1 MRLDKRLQ
9 AVASLVPQG
18 SRFADIGTDHAYL
31 PVWLLEQGVI
41 ASAVAGDIAAG
52 PCQAARTTVAMHD
65 AASSIAVRQGSGLA
79 VLSPGEA
86 DCIAICGMGGSTI
99 ISILAADMAVAKGA
113 QRLLLQP
120 MAGAAALRRWL
131 VAQGWC
137 ITREALVDDEPH
149 FYEIICA
156 EREAGCAMPKSGAGD
171 AACGPIEPTGYSE
184 AEYLVGPALLREGH
198 ALLAKQ
204 FARQEASLQELLA
217 NMARSERAKASTKYQ
232 ETAQL
237 AQALA
242 ELKAKY
248 KDKLVEV

>member
-1 MRLDKRLQ
+1 MHLDKRLQ

-52 PCQAARTTVAMHD
+52 PCQAAQTTVAMHG

-79 VLSPGEA
+79 VLRPGEA

-156 EREAGCAMPKSGAGD
+156 ERAEKYAARASDAGEQC
-171 AACGPIEPTGYSE
+171 YSE
-184 AEYLVGPALLREGH
+184 VEYLVGPALLRDGH
-198 ALLAKQ
+198 PLLAKHI
-204 FARQEASLQELLA
+204 ARQQASLHELLT
-217 NMARSERAKASTKYQ
+217 NMARSERAKASAKYQ
-232 ETAQL
+232 EAQKL
-237 AQALA
+237 LQALEA
-242 ELKAKY
+242 LKLNL
-248 KDKLVEV
+248 DKSEA

>member
-52 PCQAARTTVAMHD
+52 PCQAARTTVAMHG

-156 EREAGCAMPKSGAGD
+156 ERAEKCAARASDAGEQC
-171 AACGPIEPTGYSE
+171 YSE
-184 AEYLVGPALLREGH
+184 VEYLVGPALLRDGH
-198 ALLAKQ
+198 PLLAKQ
-204 FARQEASLQELLA
+204 IARQQASLHELLT

-232 ETAQL
+232 EAQKL
-237 AQALA
+237 LQALEALKLNLGKA
-242 ELKAKY
+242 EA
-248 KDKLVEV
+248 

>member
-52 PCQAARTTVAMHD
+52 PCQAARTTVAMHG

-99 ISILAADMAVAKGA
+99 ISILAADMAVAIGA

-156 EREAGCAMPKSGAGD
+156 ERAEKCADFASYAGEQC
-171 AACGPIEPTGYSE
+171 YSE
-184 AEYLVGPALLREGH
+184 VEYLVGPALLRDGH
-198 ALLAKQ
+198 PLLAKQ
-204 FARQEASLQELLA
+204 IARQQASLHELLT

-232 ETAQL
+232 EAQKL
-237 AQALA
+237 LQALEALKLNLGKA
-242 ELKAKY
+242 EA
-248 KDKLVEV
+248 

>member
-1 MRLDKRLQ
+1 MHLDKRLQ
-9 AVASLVPQG
+9 AVASFVPQG
-18 SRFADIGTDHAYL
+18 AAFADIGTDHAYL
-31 PVWLLEQGVI
+31 PVWLLEKGII

-52 PCQAARTTVAMHD
+52 PCQAARTTVAMHG
-65 AASSIAVRQGSGLA
+65 AAAAISVRQGSGLA
-79 VLSPGEA
+79 VLKPGEV

-99 ISILAADMAVAKGA
+99 SSILAADMPIALSVR
-113 QRLLLQP
+113 RLILQP

-131 VAQGWC
+131 VNKGWH
-137 ITREALVDDEPH
+137 IIHEELVEDEPH

-156 EREAGCAMPKSGAGD
+156 EREADYSMPNSGAGD
-171 AACGPIEPTGYSE
+171 AACGPIEPADYSE

-217 NMARSERAKASTKYQ
+217 NMARSERAKASAKYQ
-232 ETAQL
+232 ETARL
-237 AQALA
+237 AQALT

>member
-1 MRLDKRLQ
+1 MHLDKRLQ

-52 PCQAARTTVAMHD
+52 PCQAARTTVAMHG

-79 VLSPGEA
+79 VLRPGEA

-137 ITREALVDDEPH
+137 ITREELVDDEPH

-156 EREAGCAMPKSGAGD
+156 ERAEKYAARASDAGEQC
-171 AACGPIEPTGYSE
+171 YSE
-184 AEYLVGPALLREGH
+184 VEYLVGPALLRDGH
-198 ALLAKQ
+198 PLLAKHI
-204 FARQEASLQELLA
+204 ARQQASLQELLT

-232 ETAQL
+232 EAQKL
-237 AQALA
+237 LQALEA
-242 ELKAKY
+242 LKLNL
-248 KDKLVEV
+248 DKSEA

>member
-9 AVASLVPQG
+9 AVASLVPRG

-52 PCQAARTTVAMHD
+52 PCQTARTTVAMHG

-156 EREAGCAMPKSGAGD
+156 ERAEKCAARASDAGEQCCSEQAG
-171 AACGPIEPTGYSE
+171 PTSYSE
-184 AEYLVGPALLREGH
+184 VEYLVGPALLRDGH
-198 ALLAKQ
+198 PLLAKQ
-204 FARQEASLQELLA
+204 IARQQASLHELLT

-232 ETAQL
+232 EAQKL
-237 AQALA
+237 LQALEALKLNLGKA
-242 ELKAKY
+242 EA
-248 KDKLVEV
+248 

>member
-52 PCQAARTTVAMHD
+52 PCQAARTTVAMHG

-79 VLSPGEA
+79 VLSPGEE

-156 EREAGCAMPKSGAGD
+156 ERAEKCAARASDAGEQC
-171 AACGPIEPTGYSE
+171 YSE
-184 AEYLVGPALLREGH
+184 VEYLVGPALLRDGH
-198 ALLAKQ
+198 PLLAKQ
-204 FARQEASLQELLA
+204 IARQQASLHELLT

-232 ETAQL
+232 EAQKL
-237 AQALA
+237 LQALEALKLNLGKA
-242 ELKAKY
+242 EA
-248 KDKLVEV
+248 

>member
-52 PCQAARTTVAMHD
+52 PCQAARTTVAMHG

-156 EREAGCAMPKSGAGD
+156 ERAEKCAARASDAGEQC
-171 AACGPIEPTGYSE
+171 YSE
-184 AEYLVGPALLREGH
+184 VEYLVGPALLREGH
-198 ALLAKQ
+198 PLLAKQ
-204 FARQEASLQELLA
+204 IARQQASLHELLT

-232 ETAQL
+232 EAQKL
-237 AQALA
+237 LQALEALKLNLGKA
-242 ELKAKY
+242 EA
-248 KDKLVEV
+248 

>member
-1 MRLDKRLQ
+1 MHLDKRLQ

-52 PCQAARTTVAMHD
+52 PCQAAQTTVAMHG

-79 VLSPGEA
+79 VLRPGEA

-156 EREAGCAMPKSGAGD
+156 ERAEKYAARASDAGEQC
-171 AACGPIEPTGYSE
+171 YSE
-184 AEYLVGPALLREGH
+184 VEYLVGPALLRDGH
-198 ALLAKQ
+198 PLLAKHI
-204 FARQEASLQELLA
+204 ARQQASLQELLT
-217 NMARSERAKASTKYQ
+217 NMARSERAKASAKYQ
-232 ETAQL
+232 EAQKL
-237 AQALA
+237 LQALEA
-242 ELKAKY
+242 LKLNL
-248 KDKLVEV
+248 DKSEA

>member
-1 MRLDKRLQ
+1 MHLDKRLQ

-18 SRFADIGTDHAYL
+18 SCFADIGTDHAYL

-52 PCQAARTTVAMHD
+52 PCQAARTTVAMHG

-156 EREAGCAMPKSGAGD
+156 ERAEKYAARASDAGEQC
-171 AACGPIEPTGYSE
+171 YSE
-184 AEYLVGPALLREGH
+184 VEYLVGPALLRDGH
-198 ALLAKQ
+198 PLLAKHI
-204 FARQEASLQELLA
+204 ARQQASLQELLT
-217 NMARSERAKASTKYQ
+217 NMARSERAKASAKYQ
-232 ETAQL
+232 EAQKL
-237 AQALA
+237 LQALEA
-242 ELKAKY
+242 LKLNL
-248 KDKLVEV
+248 DKSEA

>member
-1 MRLDKRLQ
+1 MHLDKRLQ
-9 AVASLVPQG
+9 AVATLVPRG

-52 PCQAARTTVAMHD
+52 PCQAARTTVAMHG
-65 AASSIAVRQGSGLA
+65 AAGSIAVRQGSGLA

-99 ISILAADMAVAKGA
+99 ISILTADMAVAKGA

-137 ITREALVDDEPH
+137 ITCESLVDDEPH

-156 EREAGCAMPKSGAGD
+156 ARASDAGEQCCSEQAG
-171 AACGPIEPTGYSE
+171 PTSYSE
-184 AEYLVGPALLREGH
+184 VEYLVGPALLRDGH
-198 ALLAKQ
+198 PLLAKQ
-204 FARQEASLQELLA
+204 IARQQASLHELLT

-232 ETAQL
+232 EAQKL
-237 AQALA
+237 LQALEALKLNLGKA
-242 ELKAKY
+242 EA
-248 KDKLVEV
+248 

>member
-52 PCQAARTTVAMHD
+52 PCQAARTTVAMHG

-156 EREAGCAMPKSGAGD
+156 ERAEKCAARASDPGEQ
-171 AACGPIEPTGYSE
+171 CYSE
-184 AEYLVGPALLREGH
+184 VEYLVGPALLRDGH
-198 ALLAKQ
+198 PLLAKQ
-204 FARQEASLQELLA
+204 IARQQASLHELLT

-232 ETAQL
+232 EAQKL
-237 AQALA
+237 LQALEALKLNLGKA
-242 ELKAKY
+242 EA
-248 KDKLVEV
+248 

>member
-1 MRLDKRLQ
+1 MHLDKRLQ

-18 SRFADIGTDHAYL
+18 SCFADIGTDHAYL

-52 PCQAARTTVAMHD
+52 PCQAAQTTVAMHG

-156 EREAGCAMPKSGAGD
+156 ERAEKYAARASDAGEQC
-171 AACGPIEPTGYSE
+171 YSE
-184 AEYLVGPALLREGH
+184 VEYLVGPALLRDGH
-198 ALLAKQ
+198 PLLAKHI
-204 FARQEASLQELLA
+204 ARQQASLHELLT
-217 NMARSERAKASTKYQ
+217 NMARSERAKASAKYQ
-232 ETAQL
+232 EAQKL
-237 AQALA
+237 LQALEA
-242 ELKAKY
+242 LKLNL
-248 KDKLVEV
+248 DKSEA

>member
-52 PCQAARTTVAMHD
+52 PCQAARTTVAMHG

-156 EREAGCAMPKSGAGD
+156 ERAEKCAARASDAGEQCCSEQAGP
-171 AACGPIEPTGYSE
+171 ASYSE
-184 AEYLVGPALLREGH
+184 AEYLVGPALLRDGH
-198 ALLAKQ
+198 PLLAKQ
-204 FARQEASLQELLA
+204 IARQQASLHELLT

-232 ETAQL
+232 EAQKL
-237 AQALA
+237 LQALEALKLNLGKA
-242 ELKAKY
+242 EA
-248 KDKLVEV
+248 

>member
-1 MRLDKRLQ
+1 MHLDKRLQ
-9 AVASLVPQG
+9 AVASLVPRG

-52 PCQAARTTVAMHD
+52 PCQAARTTVAMHG
-65 AASSIAVRQGSGLA
+65 AAGSIAVRQGSGLA

-99 ISILAADMAVAKGA
+99 ISILTADMAVAKGA

-156 EREAGCAMPKSGAGD
+156 ERAEKCAAGASDAGEQ
-171 AACGPIEPTGYSE
+171 CYSE
-184 AEYLVGPALLREGH
+184 VEYLVGPALLRDGH
-198 ALLAKQ
+198 PLLAKQ
-204 FARQEASLQELLA
+204 IARQQASLHELLT
-217 NMARSERAKASTKYQ
+217 NMARSERAKASAKYQ
-232 ETAQL
+232 EAQKL
-237 AQALA
+237 LQALEA
-242 ELKAKY
+242 LKLNL
-248 KDKLVEV
+248 DKSEA

>member
-1 MRLDKRLQ
+1 MHLDKRLQ

-18 SRFADIGTDHAYL
+18 SCFADIGTDHAYL

-52 PCQAARTTVAMHD
+52 PCQAAQTTVAMHG

-79 VLSPGEA
+79 VLRPGEA

-156 EREAGCAMPKSGAGD
+156 ERAEKYAARASDAGEQC
-171 AACGPIEPTGYSE
+171 YSE
-184 AEYLVGPALLREGH
+184 VEYLVGPALLRDGH
-198 ALLAKQ
+198 PLLAKHI
-204 FARQEASLQELLA
+204 ARQQASLQELLT
-217 NMARSERAKASTKYQ
+217 NMARSERAKASAKYQ
-232 ETAQL
+232 EAQKL
-237 AQALA
+237 LQALEA
-242 ELKAKY
+242 LKLNL
-248 KDKLVEV
+248 DKSEA

>member
-1 MRLDKRLQ
+1 MHLDKRLQ
-9 AVASLVPQG
+9 AVASFVPQG
-18 SRFADIGTDHAYL
+18 AAFADIGTDHAYL
-31 PVWLLEQGVI
+31 PVWLLEKGII

-52 PCQAARTTVAMHD
+52 PCQAARTTVAMHGAV
-65 AASSIAVRQGSGLA
+65 AAISVRQGSGLA
-79 VLSPGEA
+79 VLKPGEV

-99 ISILAADMAVAKGA
+99 SSILAADMSIALSVR
-113 QRLLLQP
+113 RLILQP

-131 VAQGWC
+131 VNKGWH
-137 ITREALVDDEPH
+137 IIHEELVEDEPH

-156 EREAGCAMPKSGAGD
+156 EREAGCAMPNSGAGD
-171 AACGPIEPTGYSE
+171 AACGPIDPACYSK

-217 NMARSERAKASTKYQ
+217 NMARSERAKVSAKYQ
-232 ETAQL
+232 ETVQL

>member
-1 MRLDKRLQ
+1 MHLDKRLQ

-18 SRFADIGTDHAYL
+18 SCFADIGTDHAYL

-52 PCQAARTTVAMHD
+52 PCQAARTTVAMHG

-79 VLSPGEA
+79 VLRPGEA

-156 EREAGCAMPKSGAGD
+156 ERAEKYAARASDAGEQC
-171 AACGPIEPTGYSE
+171 YSE
-184 AEYLVGPALLREGH
+184 VEYLVGPALLRDGH
-198 ALLAKQ
+198 PLLAKHI
-204 FARQEASLQELLA
+204 ARQQASLQELLT
-217 NMARSERAKASTKYQ
+217 NMARSERAKASAKYQ
-232 ETAQL
+232 EAQKL
-237 AQALA
+237 LQALEA
-242 ELKAKY
+242 LKLNL
-248 KDKLVEV
+248 DKSEA

>member
-1 MRLDKRLQ
+1 MHLDKRLQ

-52 PCQAARTTVAMHD
+52 PCQAAQTTVAMHG

-137 ITREALVDDEPH
+137 ITREELVDDEPH

-156 EREAGCAMPKSGAGD
+156 ERAEKYAARASDAGEQC
-171 AACGPIEPTGYSE
+171 YSE
-184 AEYLVGPALLREGH
+184 VEYLVGPALLRDGH
-198 ALLAKQ
+198 PLLAKHI
-204 FARQEASLQELLA
+204 ARQQASLHELLT
-217 NMARSERAKASTKYQ
+217 NMARSERAKASAKYQ
-232 ETAQL
+232 EAQKL
-237 AQALA
+237 LQALEA
-242 ELKAKY
+242 LKLNL
-248 KDKLVEV
+248 DKSEA

>member
-1 MRLDKRLQ
+1 MHLDKRLQ

-52 PCQAARTTVAMHD
+52 PCQAAQTTVAMHG

-79 VLSPGEA
+79 VLRPGEA

-137 ITREALVDDEPH
+137 ITREELVDDEPH

-156 EREAGCAMPKSGAGD
+156 ERAEKYAARASDAGEQC
-171 AACGPIEPTGYSE
+171 YSE
-184 AEYLVGPALLREGH
+184 VEYLVGPALLRDGH
-198 ALLAKQ
+198 PLLAKHI
-204 FARQEASLQELLA
+204 ARQQASLHELLT
-217 NMARSERAKASTKYQ
+217 NMARSERAKASAKYQ
-232 ETAQL
+232 EAQKL
-237 AQALA
+237 LQALEA
-242 ELKAKY
+242 LKLNL
-248 KDKLVEV
+248 DKSEA

>member
-1 MRLDKRLQ
+1 MHLDKRLQ

-52 PCQAARTTVAMHD
+52 PCQAARTTVAMHG

-156 EREAGCAMPKSGAGD
+156 ERAEKCAARAGD
-171 AACGPIEPTGYSE
+171 AGEQCYSE
-184 AEYLVGPALLREGH
+184 VEYLVGPALLRDGH
-198 ALLAKQ
+198 PLLAKQ
-204 FARQEASLQELLA
+204 IARQQASLHELLT

-232 ETAQL
+232 EAQKL
-237 AQALA
+237 LQALEALKLNLGKA
-242 ELKAKY
+242 EA
-248 KDKLVEV
+248 

>member
-52 PCQAARTTVAMHD
+52 PCQAARTTVAMHG

-156 EREAGCAMPKSGAGD
+156 ERAEKCAARASDAGEQC
-171 AACGPIEPTGYSE
+171 YSE
-184 AEYLVGPALLREGH
+184 QAGPASYSEVEYLVGPALLRDGH
-198 ALLAKQ
+198 PLLAKHI
-204 FARQEASLQELLA
+204 ARQQASLQELLT
-217 NMARSERAKASTKYQ
+217 NMARSERAKASAKYQ
-232 ETAQL
+232 EAQKL
-237 AQALA
+237 LQALEALKLNLGKA
-242 ELKAKY
+242 EA
-248 KDKLVEV
+248 

>member
-1 MRLDKRLQ
+1 MHLDKRLQ

-18 SRFADIGTDHAYL
+18 SCFADIGTDHAYL

-52 PCQAARTTVAMHD
+52 PCQAAQTTVAMHG

-156 EREAGCAMPKSGAGD
+156 ERAEKYAAGASDAGEQ
-171 AACGPIEPTGYSE
+171 CYSE
-184 AEYLVGPALLREGH
+184 VEYLVGPALLRDGH
-198 ALLAKQ
+198 PLLAKHI
-204 FARQEASLQELLA
+204 ARQQASLQELLT

-232 ETAQL
+232 EAQKL
-237 AQALA
+237 LQALEA
-242 ELKAKY
+242 LKLNL
-248 KDKLVEV
+248 DKSEA

>member
-52 PCQAARTTVAMHD
+52 PC

-156 EREAGCAMPKSGAGD
+156 ERAEKCAARASDAGEQCCSEQAG
-171 AACGPIEPTGYSE
+171 PTSYSE
-184 AEYLVGPALLREGH
+184 VEYLVGPALLRDGH
-198 ALLAKQ
+198 PLLAKQ
-204 FARQEASLQELLA
+204 IARQQASLHELLT

-232 ETAQL
+232 EAQKL
-237 AQALA
+237 LQALEALKLNLGKA
-242 ELKAKY
+242 EA
-248 KDKLVEV
+248 

>member
-1 MRLDKRLQ
+1 MHLDKRLQ

-18 SRFADIGTDHAYL
+18 SCFADIGTDHAYL

-52 PCQAARTTVAMHD
+52 PCQAARTTVAMHG

-79 VLSPGEA
+79 VLRPGEA

-156 EREAGCAMPKSGAGD
+156 ERAEKYAARASDAGEQC
-171 AACGPIEPTGYSE
+171 YSE
-184 AEYLVGPALLREGH
+184 VEYLVGPALLRDGH
-198 ALLAKQ
+198 PLLAKHI
-204 FARQEASLQELLA
+204 ARQQASLHELLT
-217 NMARSERAKASTKYQ
+217 NMARSERAKASAKYQ
-232 ETAQL
+232 EAQKL
-237 AQALA
+237 LQALEA
-242 ELKAKY
+242 LKLNL
-248 KDKLVEV
+248 DKSEA

>member
-1 MRLDKRLQ
+1 MHLDKRLQ

-52 PCQAARTTVAMHD
+52 PCQAAQTTVAMHG

-156 EREAGCAMPKSGAGD
+156 ERAEKYAARASDAGEQC
-171 AACGPIEPTGYSE
+171 YSE
-184 AEYLVGPALLREGH
+184 VEYLVGPALLRDGH
-198 ALLAKQ
+198 PLLAKHI
-204 FARQEASLQELLA
+204 ARQQASLQELLT
-217 NMARSERAKASTKYQ
+217 NMARSERAKASAKYQ
-232 ETAQL
+232 EAQKL
-237 AQALA
+237 LQALEA
-242 ELKAKY
+242 LKLNL
-248 KDKLVEV
+248 DKSEA

>member
-1 MRLDKRLQ
+1 MHLDKRLQ

-18 SRFADIGTDHAYL
+18 SCFADIGTDHAYL

-52 PCQAARTTVAMHD
+52 PCQAAQTTVAMHG

-137 ITREALVDDEPH
+137 ITREELVDDEPH

-156 EREAGCAMPKSGAGD
+156 ERAEKYAARASDAGEQC
-171 AACGPIEPTGYSE
+171 YSE
-184 AEYLVGPALLREGH
+184 VEYLVGPALLRDGH
-198 ALLAKQ
+198 PLLAKHI
-204 FARQEASLQELLA
+204 ARQQASLQELLT
-217 NMARSERAKASTKYQ
+217 NMARSERAKASAKYQ
-232 ETAQL
+232 EAQKL
-237 AQALA
+237 LQALEA
-242 ELKAKY
+242 LKLNL
-248 KDKLVEV
+248 DKSEA